1 MFVGQTVMSGA
12 VQTLLANQLSS
23 HFSVQSRLKIEIR
36 EGIQW
41 EGCFPCLSPGRM
53 EMTGM

>member
-1 MFVGQTVMSGA
+1 MFVRQTVMSGA